1 MDRRAYLA
9 SVATAGTLSV
19 TGCLGDDSSTALAR
33 PEDQSADSE
42 DYPYPAH
49 GEGLPEVT
57 VPSPLHDREVSTTE
71 FVGERETLLTFVFT
85 RCPGPCPALTAT
97 LAQVQAHAAT
107 EGYTDEVALLPITFD
122 PEHDEREVLREFSEA
137 NGASVEGNWQFL
149 RPDGPE
155 AAEDVVTNTFGVPF
169 EEVPLEEA
177 EEAHDDHGDH
187 DEEHGNDDHG
197 GHDDHDHGEDGTSFV
212 HANLLLLVNRDGY
225 VERAYDGPPPA
236 PTDVLDDLDAVREG
250 MT

>member
-1 MDRRAYLA
+1 MDRRAYLL
-9 SVATAGTLSV
+9 SLATTGTLSLA
-19 TGCLGDDSSTALAR
+19 GCLGGGSRTALAR
-33 PEDQSADSE
+33 PDSQSADSE

-49 GEGLPEVT
+49 GEELPEVT

-97 LAQVQAHAAT
+97 LAQVQAHAAGQ
-107 EGYTDEVALLPITFD
+107 GYAEEVALLPITFD

-137 NGASVEGNWQFL
+137 NGASVEENWQFL
-149 RPDGPE
+149 RPETPE

-169 EEVPLEEA
+169 EEVLLAEA
-177 EEAHDDHGDH
+177 EEAHGDH
-187 DEEHGNDDHG
+187 DDA
-197 GHDDHDHGEDGTSFV
+197 GHDDHDHDDHDDHDHGGDETSFV

-225 VERAYDGPPPA
+225 VERAYTGPPPA
-236 PTDVLDDLDAVREG
+236 PTDVLDDLDAVREE